1 MKRVHLIVVAL
12 SVLIVSGASYWWNRW
27 VSQDLAHDIP
37 TSHADNVAAS
47 DANARSRGA
56 PTGHMPALHDRL
68 IHGTKADDVIY
79 GTEANERIEAL
90 AGNDK
95 IVARGGDD
103 ILDGGDGA
111 DMLMGGPGND
121 TYVLTHHGGGG
132 DILLEESGAD
142 TLQLAG
148 RIKSASLQAMRH
160 GDDLLIRWSRESPL
174 DIVLIRSW
182 FAGSQYHIEQLRMT
196 DGTVV
201 PLEPLAARAREAT
214 SEDLVHFPGDG
225 SSNDPVIPR

>member
-1 MKRVHLIVVAL
+1 MKRVHLIVVAF
-12 SVLIVSGASYWWNRW
+12 SVLVVLGASYWWNRW
-27 VSQDLAHDIP
+27 VSHELAHDIP
-37 TSHADNVAAS
+37 TPHADKVAAS
-47 DANARSRGA
+47 DADARSLAA
-56 PTGHMPALHDRL
+56 PTGHMPALHDGR

-90 AGNDK
+90 AGRDK

-103 ILDGGDGA
+103 VLDGGMGA
-111 DMLMGGPGND
+111 DMLIGGPGND

-148 RIKSASLQAMRH
+148 RIESVSLQAMRH

-174 DIVLIRSW
+174 DVVMIRSW
-182 FAGSQYHIEQLRMT
+182 FAGSQYHIEQFRMT

-201 PLEPLAARAREAT
+201 RLEPLAARAQEAT
-214 SEDLVHFPGDG
+214 SEDVVHFPVDG
-225 SSNDPVIPR
+225 SRSDPVTPR